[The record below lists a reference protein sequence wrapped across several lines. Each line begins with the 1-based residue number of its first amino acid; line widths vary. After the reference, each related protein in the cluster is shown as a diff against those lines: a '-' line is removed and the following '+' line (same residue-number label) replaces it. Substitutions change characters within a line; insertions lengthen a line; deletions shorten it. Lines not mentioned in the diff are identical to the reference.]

1 MTGRKLKTRDKA
13 ASDEVKRYYASAP
26 DKEIISDTSAKTF
39 DIWSIVESWRKKL
52 GIGNRLLD
60 VGVGTGDFFHQA
72 FKKGYNV
79 MGVDLLEEIVQKV
92 ATKFPELKDKL
103 QIVNILDEKSVS
115 EFVRKFNKFDIVT
128 ILGLVP
134 NHAEN
139 KQQLMTTL
147 YNLTKFAG
155 VNSLIVV
162 DILLEEMYPGKPEV
176 YWSEFTH
183 TLTSISEMGEFFR
196 KYGLRLL
203 DAYTIHEIYPSEGEF
218 DQELDEHYIR
228 LFIHKPP
235 RK

>member
-1 MTGRKLKTRDKA
+1 MVGRKLKPRDKA
-13 ASDEVKRYYASAP
+13 KNDEVKSYYVSAP
-26 DKEIISDTSAKTF
+26 DKEISSDISAKTF
-39 DIWSIVESWRKKL
+39 DIWSIIESWRKKL

-60 VGVGTGDFFHQA
+60 VGVGTGSFVYQG

-79 MGVDLLEEIVQKV
+79 MGVDLLEEILQKV
-92 ATKFPELKDKL
+92 STKFPELKDKL

-115 EFVRKFNKFDIVT
+115 AFVRKFNQFDIVT

-147 YNLTKFAG
+147 YNITKFAG
-155 VNSLIVV
+155 VNSLIVE
-162 DILLEEMYPGKPEV
+162 DLILEEMYPGKPEV

-183 TLTSISEMGEFFR
+183 TLTSISEIGELFR

-228 LFIHKPP
+228 VFINKPP

>member
-1 MTGRKLKTRDKA
+1 MN
-13 ASDEVKRYYASAP
+13 DEVRRYYVSAS
-26 DKEIISDTSAKTF
+26 DKEISSDMSAKTF
-39 DIWSIVESWRKKL
+39 DIWNIIESWREKL
-52 GIGNRLLD
+52 DIGNRLLD
-60 VGVGTGDFFHQA
+60 IGIGTGCFIYQA

-79 MGVDLLEEIVQKV
+79 MGVDLLEEIVEKV
-92 ATKFPELKDKL
+92 ATKFPELKDRL
-103 QIVNILDEKSVS
+103 QILNVQDEKSVS
-115 EFVRKFNKFDIVT
+115 EFVRKFNQFDIVT

-147 YNLTKFAG
+147 YNITKFASI
-155 VNSLIVV
+155 NSLIVE
-162 DILLEEMYPGKPEV
+162 DLLLEEMFPGRPEV

-183 TLTSISEMGEFFR
+183 TLTSLSELGEFFR
-196 KYGLRLL
+196 KHGLRLL

-218 DQELDEHYIR
+218 DKELDEHYIR